1 MKPGL
6 PFNLLNL
13 VKRDVHDG
21 DLAEETNANP
31 ISRDASVKDD
41 SPRSVGEKHDAGSY
55 CEDKRSDEPIAIHFG
70 DGIGQTLDRPPNGV
84 RLSCGAELELS
95 QTEDYLRNRGA
106 GSFRRL
112 LGGRPT
118 GLSTHPA
125 AHPSPR
131 ENSSE
136 NRKHDGANVCALTAR
151 SGVSQGAC
159 DREKAHRIEDEEG
172 AQSEEDHSKSAH
184 IDFKKGRL
192 TDRA

>member
-1 MKPGL
+1 ML
-6 PFNLLNL
+6 AVILELS
-13 VKRDVHDG
+13 KRVF
-21 DLAEETNANP
+21 T
-31 ISRDASVKDD
+31 
-41 SPRSVGEKHDAGSY
+41 
-55 CEDKRSDEPIAIHFG
+55 KRLGVRKVA
-70 DGIGQTLDRPPNGV
+70 QPNGV

-136 NRKHDGANVCALTAR
+136 NRKHDGANVCALTHTRPGGQGAYIGAIVFPILAAVFALTAR
-151 SGVSQGAC
+151 S
-159 DREKAHRIEDEEG
+159 
-172 AQSEEDHSKSAH
+172 
-184 IDFKKGRL
+184 
-192 TDRA
+192 

>member
-70 DGIGQTLDRPPNGV
+70 DGIGQTLDRPPNES
-84 RLSCGAELELS
+84 RLSCGALKKKSSFLRIYARRQLQALVRQQPHSVIDLS
-95 QTEDYLRNRGA
+95 CT
-106 GSFRRL
+106 
-112 LGGRPT
+112 
-118 GLSTHPA
+118 
-125 AHPSPR
+125 
-131 ENSSE
+131 
-136 NRKHDGANVCALTAR
+136 TAR
-151 SGVSQGAC
+151 NASRQYESL
-159 DREKAHRIEDEEG
+159 R
-172 AQSEEDHSKSAH
+172 
-184 IDFKKGRL
+184 
-192 TDRA
+192 